1 MTKKELSVTKRISY
15 IRDRLKVK
23 KRIKFF
29 DLFEEYSKEYVIVT
43 FLSILDMS
51 KNKEIE
57 IVQKHNFEDILIK
70 AGELHE

>member
-1 MTKKELSVTKRISY
+1 M
-15 IRDRLKVK
+15 D
-23 KRIKFF
+23 FF
-29 DLFEEYSKEYVIVT
+29 DLFDDYSKEYIIVT

-57 IVQKHNFEDILIK
+57 IVQKNNFENILIK